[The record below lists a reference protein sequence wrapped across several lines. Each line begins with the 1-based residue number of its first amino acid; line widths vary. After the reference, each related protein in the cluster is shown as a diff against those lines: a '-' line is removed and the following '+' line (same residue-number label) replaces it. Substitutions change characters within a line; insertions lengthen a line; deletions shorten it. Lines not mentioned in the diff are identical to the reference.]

1 MSAYHVPVLV
11 DAVVSLLTPT
21 PPGVWVDGT
30 MGGGGHTAAL
40 VEAARGERVVV
51 GIDRD
56 RDALAA
62 AEARLGSD
70 PLRSTPGGANVR
82 FVHGAFSELGAHVD
96 RAIGPDAKVAG
107 ILLDLGVSSH
117 QLDVPARGFAW
128 RHASAPL
135 DMRMDVSSGKPTARE
150 LIATLEVPELAR
162 VLREFGEVRDAGR
175 LADRMKAAEAAGQ
188 LSTAGE
194 LVRVV
199 EGGTNPAA
207 RRLHV
212 HPATLIFQALRIAV
226 NDELGELERAIAS
239 AATRL
244 VPGGRLVVISYHSLE
259 DRRVKHAFV
268 EGERGPARPAKL
280 PPPSDWR
287 PSWEVVTRH
296 AIVPSEAEIAANPRA
311 RSAKLRAAARAGG
324 VRGAA

>member
-1 MSAYHVPVLV
+1 MTSAYHVPVLV

-40 VEAARGERVVV
+40 VEAAHGERVVV

-56 RDALAA
+56 RDALVA
-62 AEARLGSD
+62 AEARFAAD
-70 PLRSTPGGANVR
+70 PLRSTAGGAGVR
-82 FVHGAFSELGAHVD
+82 FVHGAFSDLAAHVD
-96 RAIGPDAKVAG
+96 RAVGADAKVAG

-128 RHASAPL
+128 RHAGAPL
-135 DMRMDVSSGKPTARE
+135 DMRMDVASGKPTARE
-150 LIATLEVPELAR
+150 MIASLDVPELAR

-188 LSTAGE
+188 LTTAGE

-199 EGGTNPAA
+199 EGTNPAA

-239 AATRL
+239 AAARL

-280 PPPSDWR
+280 PPPSDWH

-311 RSAKLRAAARAGG
+311 RSAKLRAAAKAGV